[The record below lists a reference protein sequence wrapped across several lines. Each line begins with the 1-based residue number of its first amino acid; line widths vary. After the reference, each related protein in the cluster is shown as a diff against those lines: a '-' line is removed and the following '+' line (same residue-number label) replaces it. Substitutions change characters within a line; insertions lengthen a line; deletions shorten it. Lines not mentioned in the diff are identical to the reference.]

1 MRHIWRFIF
10 TAALLMAFSL
20 HGLAL
25 DAYGQSDCIT
35 ANSPNTMTV
44 IFPQESLAE
53 GDTIRARSSSRDL
66 CAGEGVA
73 QENGAAGIT
82 VRGDD
87 GFDEVIGFDPGEAF
101 DLYFVD
107 SGEETRLSVTAD
119 LDGSG
124 PRVGTTTFQNGTLYV
139 VDTWQPAAQGTETIT
154 LSADTVRVAP
164 GATYSVTLT
173 HDLHSL
179 SMSASGVDGTD
190 TLSFASE
197 ARQDTTLAD
206 TLYTTAVAIGGDM
219 TLSGTVTGPRTM
231 NLEALEAV
239 ADQDGELVEVSA
251 SFDPGTL
258 TLLLLLLGDIDD
270 SGQITLADVQLALGH
285 VLLCSLTGD
294 CLDAAEIERG
304 DMTGDGQVRLLDAA
318 LIYQAIE

>member
-1 MRHIWRFIF
+1 MREIWRFIF

-20 HGLAL
+20 HGLAS

-87 GFDEVIGFDPGEAF
+87 SFDEVIGFDPGEAF
-101 DLYFVD
+101 DLYLVD
-107 SGEETRLSVTAD
+107 GGEETRLSVTAD

-139 VDTWQPAAQGTETIT
+139 VDTWEPAVQGSESIT
-154 LSADTVRVAP
+154 LSADTVEVAP
-164 GATYSVTLT
+164 GASYSVTLA

-190 TLSFASE
+190 TLTFASE
-197 ARQDTTLAD
+197 ARQDTTIAD
-206 TLYTTAVAIGGDM
+206 TLYTTAVAIDGDM
-219 TLSGTVTGPRTM
+219 TLTGTVTEPRTITFD
-231 NLEALEAV
+231 ALEAV
-239 ADQDGELVEVSA
+239 ANQDGELVEVAA
-251 SFDPGTL
+251 SFEPATL
-258 TLLLLLLGDIDD
+258 TLLLLLLGDITGD
-270 SGQITLADVQLALGH
+270 GTITLQDVQLALGH

-294 CLDAAEIERG
+294 CLDADQVTRG
-304 DMTGDGQVRLLDAA
+304 DMTGDGEVRLLDAA
-318 LIYQAIE
+318 LIYQAME